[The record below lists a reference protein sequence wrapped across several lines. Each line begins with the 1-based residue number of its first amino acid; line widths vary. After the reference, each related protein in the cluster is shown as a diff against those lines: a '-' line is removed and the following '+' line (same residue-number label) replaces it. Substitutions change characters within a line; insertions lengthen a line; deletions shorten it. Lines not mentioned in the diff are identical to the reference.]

1 MAFDEILAARLR
13 DALTGRARLTERK
26 MFGGIA
32 FMLDGHMCGGLVGE
46 DLMVRVGPEGY
57 PAALRRPHAR
67 PMDFTGR
74 PFTGYVY
81 VAPAE
86 LRTTRALR
94 AWVERSAAYV
104 LSLPAHRPRK
114 RAKAHLPSKRR

>member
-1 MAFDEILAARLR
+1 MAFDEILAARVR
-13 DALTGRARLTERK
+13 EALTGRARLTERK

-32 FMLDGHMCGGLVGE
+32 FMLDGHMCCGLVGAE
-46 DLMVRVGPEGY
+46 LMVRVGPEGY
-57 PAALRRPHAR
+57 EDALSRPNAR

-81 VAPAE
+81 VAPTG
-86 LRTTRALR
+86 LRTTRALQ
-94 AWVERSAAYV
+94 AWVDRSAAYV

-114 RAKAHLPSKRR
+114 RAKPLRSSTRS

>member
-1 MAFDEILAARLR
+1 MAFDEILAARVR

-32 FMLDGHMCGGLVGE
+32 FMLNGHMSCGLVGD

-57 PAALRRPHAR
+57 EDALCRPHAR

-81 VAPAE
+81 VAPAG

-94 AWVERSAAYV
+94 AWVERAADYV
-104 LSLPAHRPRK
+104 LALPPHRPRK
-114 RAKAHLPSKRR
+114 RAKPRLPSTRR